1 MNLYQAA
8 DFAINTQTN
17 AATTYGEAVFHK
29 EVPMCELL
37 PDHLF
42 LPSEE
47 GDENLDD
54 DTDTAWIDGPPAG
67 SGRVPTFAD
76 HYQNNGEN
84 SPFVLTDEEMAD
96 RMVSGFLSGGID
108 SDSPLGVAIA
118 GMVKELN
125 EEGGEFALLMRG
137 VR

>member
-1 MNLYQAA
+1 MNLFQAA

-29 EVPMCELL
+29 AVPMCELL

-42 LPSEE
+42 IPSEE

-67 SGRVPTFAD
+67 SQRVPAFAE

-84 SPFVLTDEEMAD
+84 SPFVLTNYEMAD
-96 RMVSGFLSGGID
+96 RISIRFLSGDIA
-108 SDSPLGVAIA
+108 SDSPLGTVLSE
-118 GMVKELN
+118 MVREMN
-125 EEGGEFALLMRG
+125 AEGGEFALLMRG